1 MFTITTATKKVAGLK
16 KRIRAL
22 QGGTS
27 ASKTISTLQV
37 LTHKAQS
44 DYICVCGKRGCT
56 NDSHDAKQRV
66 MDPKIT
72 SIVSESLP
80 HLRKGAMRD
89 FLNIMQ
95 THGYFEEARWNKTDS
110 IYTFDTG
117 SIIEFFGAD
126 QASKVRGPRRD
137 RLYMNECN
145 NMSFENFE
153 QLEVRTREEI
163 YLDWNPTNEF
173 WFYTDVLGKRDD
185 VDHIILTY
193 KDNEALEKTIV
204 DSIEQ
209 RMSRKDWWQ
218 VFGLGLLGELEG
230 KIYRDWSI
238 IEEVPQDAKLE
249 RYGVDFGYTN
259 DPTAIVAVYR
269 HGDGFIL
276 DEVLFQKGMLNSQ
289 IASVIQNQENNVL
302 CVCDS
307 AEPKSIDELAS
318 YGIPVLG
325 AKKGRDS
332 VKQGIDLVQDQRISL
347 TKRSVNIIKEY
358 RNYMWEVD
366 KDGKVLNVPE
376 GGYDH
381 SMDALRY
388 ALGSMPRL
396 VQPLTDE
403 QKRTRTFM
411 SAMKKKGERQRTT
424 MKRERK
430 FVR

>member
-1 MFTITTATKKVAGLK
+1 MFTITTATKKVAALT

-37 LTHKAQS
+37 LIDKS
-44 DYICVCGKRGCT
+44 
-56 NDSHDAKQRV
+56 QR
-66 MDPKIT
+66 DKLPKIT

-89 FLNIMQ
+89 FQNIMM
-95 THGYFEEARWNKTDS
+95 THGYFDEAKWNKTDS

-126 QASKVRGPRRD
+126 QPAKVRGPRRD

-145 NMSFENFE
+145 NMAFETFE

-193 KDNEALEKTIV
+193 KDNEALEETIV
-204 DSIEQ
+204 KSIEQ
-209 RMSRKDWWQ
+209 RRERKDWWQ
-218 VFGLGLLGELEG
+218 VFGLGQLGELEG

-238 IEEVPQDAKLE
+238 IDIVPHDAKLE
-249 RYGVDFGYTN
+249 RFGIDFGYTN

-269 HGDGFIL
+269 HGDGYIL
-276 DEVLFQKGMLNSQ
+276 DEVLFQKGMQNSQ
-289 IASVIQNQENNVL
+289 IAAVIQNQEVNVL
-302 CVCDS
+302 CVADS
-307 AEPKSIDELAS
+307 AEPKSIDDIAG
-318 YGIPVLG
+318 YGIAIIPCT
-325 AKKGRDS
+325 KGRDS
-332 VKQGIDLVQDQRISL
+332 IKRGIDVVQDQRISV

-366 KDGKVLNVPE
+366 KDGKVLNVAE
-376 GGYDH
+376 GGFDH
-381 SMDALRY
+381 SMDAIRY
-388 ALGSMPRL
+388 ALESMPKIVR
-396 VQPLTDE
+396 PLSEE
-403 QKRTRTFM
+403 QRATRVFHA
-411 SAMKKKGERQRTT
+411 AMKRKHELARGTKKKERRF
-424 MKRERK
+424 MG
-430 FVR
+430 VR

>member
-1 MFTITTATKKVAGLK
+1 MQFAITTATEKVLSLQ

-37 LTHKAQS
+37 L
-44 DYICVCGKRGCT
+44 I
-56 NDSHDAKQRV
+56 DASQR
-66 MDPKIT
+66 DTEPKIT

-95 THGYFEEARWNKTDS
+95 SHDYFDENSWNKTDS
-110 IYTFDTG
+110 IYTFKKTG

-145 NMSFENFE
+145 NMSFETFE
-153 QLEVRTREEI
+153 QLEVRTRDYI

-193 KDNEALEKTIV
+193 KDNEALEENIV
-204 DSIEQ
+204 KSIEQ
-209 RMSRKDWWQ
+209 RRGRKDWWQ

-238 IEEVPQDAKLE
+238 IDTMPHDAKLE
-249 RYGVDFGYTN
+249 RFGIDFGYTN

-269 HGDGFIL
+269 HGDGYIL
-276 DEVLFQKGMLNSQ
+276 DEILFQKGMQNSQ
-289 IASVIQNQENNVL
+289 IAAVIQNQEVNVL
-302 CVCDS
+302 CVADS
-307 AEPKSIDELAS
+307 AEPKSIDDIAS
-318 YGIPVLG
+318 YGIPIIPCT
-325 AKKGRDS
+325 KGRDS
-332 VKQGIDLVQDQRISL
+332 IKRGIDVVQDQRISV
-347 TKRSVNIIKEY
+347 TSRSVNIIKEY

-366 KDGKVLNVPE
+366 KDGKVLNVAE

-381 SMDALRY
+381 SMDAIRY
-388 ALGSMPRL
+388 AIESMPKIVR
-396 VQPLTDE
+396 PLTDE
-403 QKRTRTFM
+403 QKATRTFQR
-411 SAMKKKGERQRTT
+411 AMKRKHEMRGGGGRKERR
-424 MKRERK
+424 
-430 FVR
+430 FVV